1 MKQSKSYLNIDMLQ
15 TGLQLKLYMDRAG
28 MSVKD
33 IQEFLYLS
41 CPQPIYRWIQGKI
54 LPSVDH
60 LLMLSELFG
69 VHMEDLLVKK
79 QRMPQIYYFTYND
92 KDFQKRIIAYY
103 RALVKSVA

>member
-1 MKQSKSYLNIDMLQ
+1 MKQSKSYPNIDMLQ
-15 TGLQLKLYMDRAG
+15 TGLRLKLYMEHAG

-33 IQEFLYLS
+33 IQEYLYLS

-69 VHMEDLLVKK
+69 VHMEELLVKK
-79 QRMPQIYYFTYND
+79 QRMPQIDCCTYND
-92 KDFQKRIIAYY
+92 TEFQKRIAAYY
-103 RALVKSVA
+103 SALIKSAA